1 MAKNQ
6 KNIDYDYLNEVIN
19 DPTLESPNKEVNC
32 RPTVKVHMERK
43 DVGLNVL
50 HHWNVGLNDPRT
62 KLWSD
67 AVIKQINESN
77 NAIVFATD
85 FFTEITSNTPSYCDS
100 YEKQIAFVIKQLR
113 KIEKPVILWPGAVE
127 RRIYK
132 RTEIDLLSLAY
143 DYLKDYPNIQLI
155 ESLGKS
161 KDTLSE
167 SVLFDINLKTD
178 YLKNPYIRVEIHD
191 NNTRSR
197 NVRAMNNKVRK
208 TAHQQIS
215 DVVVDLSIQQNARI
229 YPNILCYGPMCSVDL
244 SNKSNK
250 VPMVM
255 NDSYV
260 KLEVEKENTARG
272 YRIDAYQCNYSFDK
286 KKEAHLDKINITA
299 NSIVEK
305 LGNYEQNVME
315 ELLDYYEKT
324 MQEIEKERYKEVQN
338 ALSRNKE
345 YAHKQRSKNPTKS
358 TVVKEVEKENKVKEQ
373 ESVEEPVQ

>member
-1 MAKNQ
+1 MGKKQ
-6 KNIDYDYLNEVIN
+6 KVIDYDYLNEVIN
-19 DPTLESPNKEVNC
+19 DQSLETQPKETSC
-32 RPTVKVHMERK
+32 RPMVKVQMERK

-67 AVIKQINESN
+67 AVIKQINESS

-85 FFTEITSNTPSYCDS
+85 FFTEINSNTPSDCDS

-113 KIEKPVILWPGAVE
+113 KINKPVILWPGAVE

-155 ESLGKS
+155 ESLEKT
-161 KDTLSE
+161 KDTISE
-167 SVLFDINLKTD
+167 SVLFDIALKTD
-178 YLKNPYIRVEIHD
+178 FVNNPYIRVEIHD
-191 NNTRSR
+191 TNTRSR
-197 NVRAMNNKVRK
+197 NVRAMNNKVRR

-229 YPNILCYGPMCSVDL
+229 YPNILCYGPMCSIDL
-244 SNKSNK
+244 SNKTSK
-250 VPMVM
+250 VPMVL

-260 KLEVEKENTARG
+260 KLEVEKEDTARG
-272 YRIDAYQCNYSFDK
+272 YKVNAYQNNYSFDK

-299 NSIVEK
+299 NTIVEK
-305 LGNYEQNVME
+305 LGNYEKEVIE
-315 ELLDYYEKT
+315 EMYKYLDKT
-324 MQEIEKERYKEVQN
+324 MKDIDKERYKEVQN
-338 ALSRNKE
+338 ALRKNKE
-345 YAHKQRSKNPTKS
+345 AAHKRNAKSNTKAS
-358 TVVKEVEKENKVKEQ
+358 NTKVVKETEKPQKE
-373 ESVEEPVQ
+373 EEKEPVQ

>member
-1 MAKNQ
+1 MAKKQ
-6 KNIDYDYLNEVIN
+6 KVIDYDYLSEVIN
-19 DPTLESPNKEVNC
+19 DQSLETPLKETSC
-32 RPTVKVHMERK
+32 RPTVKVQMERK

-67 AVIKQINESN
+67 AVIKQINESS

-85 FFTEITSNTPSYCDS
+85 FFTEINSNTPSDCDS

-155 ESLGKS
+155 ESLEKT
-161 KDTLSE
+161 KDTLAE
-167 SVLFDINLKTD
+167 SVLFDVALKTD
-178 YLKNPYIRVEIHD
+178 FVQNPYIRVEIHD
-191 NNTRSR
+191 SNTRSR
-197 NVRAMNNKVRK
+197 NVRAMNNKVRR

-215 DVVVDLSIQQNARI
+215 DVIVDLSIQQNARI
-229 YPNILCYGPMCSVDL
+229 YPNILCYGPMCSIDL
-244 SNKSNK
+244 ANKASK
-250 VPMVM
+250 VPMVL

-260 KLEVEKENTARG
+260 KLEVEKENTDRG
-272 YRIDAYQCNYSFDK
+272 YKINAYQNNYSFDK

-299 NSIVEK
+299 NTIVEK
-305 LGNYEQNVME
+305 LGNYEKDVIE
-315 ELLDYYEKT
+315 EMYKYLDKT
-324 MQEIEKERYKEVQN
+324 MKDIDKERYKEVQN
-338 ALSRNKE
+338 ALRKNKE
-345 YAHKQRSKNPTKS
+345 AAHRRAKAIPKSETKETKNVEEK
-358 TVVKEVEKENKVKEQ
+358 VEKQAE
-373 ESVEEPVQ
+373 VEEPVQ